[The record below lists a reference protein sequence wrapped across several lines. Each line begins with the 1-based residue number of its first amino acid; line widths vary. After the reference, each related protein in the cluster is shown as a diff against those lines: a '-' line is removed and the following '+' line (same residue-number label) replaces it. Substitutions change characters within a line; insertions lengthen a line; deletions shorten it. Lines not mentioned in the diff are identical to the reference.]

1 MSHRITIDPEYDVEF
16 DGSRCYTLIHKKVI
30 TGTGRGS
37 HLLKNKS
44 SIGKTREIELGF
56 YGTFGGALIAYADK
70 CIGNRATALE
80 DVLRVITECM
90 DNIKKVSAP
99 TGMQRVS
106 AKE

>member
-1 MSHRITIDPEYDVEF
+1 MTNRIVIDSEFDVEF
-16 DGSRCYTLIHKKVI
+16 DGSRCYTLIHKKII

-37 HLLKNKS
+37 HLLKDKN

-80 DVLRVITECM
+80 DVLKVISECM
-90 DNIKKVSAP
+90 ENIKKVSAP
-99 TGMQRVS
+99 KDMQRVS